1 MPEKIIN
8 YKCPACTGPLHYV
21 GESGMLECD
30 YCGSKYTVAEIE
42 SLYKEKVESAAE
54 AAAAETA
61 EEKAEAESTYAQT
74 HSKSLYRFPLPPERR
89 FAQRLPRI
97 RRGADDKRLAYAS
110 VLAQERFQLMHDGDV
125 PFCVLRFQGVYGVRL
140 EVEVPANVD
149 DAFFEIHVPPLK
161 PENLAPTHARIV
173 KDAE

>member
-61 EEKAEAESTYAQT
+61 EEKAEAEIMFRFTNKTTNLFSSGGFIPQEA
-74 HSKSLYRFPLPPERR
+74 LY
-89 FAQRLPRI
+89 I
-97 RRGADDKRLAYAS
+97 
-110 VLAQERFQLMHDGDV
+110 
-125 PFCVLRFQGVYGVRL
+125 
-140 EVEVPANVD
+140 
-149 DAFFEIHVPPLK
+149 I
-161 PENLAPTHARIV
+161 
-173 KDAE
+173 